1 VSARSL
7 EGKGPAAALR
17 DTLRRDIANR
27 PPGTP
32 TPGLAIVHAG
42 DDAGAAAYRRQLER
56 QWLSIGGGLRVLNW
70 PGDVPLALAEA
81 ALHDLSR
88 DPAVHGVLV
97 QQPLPPHLQA
107 AELWRYLDPAKD
119 AEGMHP
125 VNLGRRWLGAHVP
138 VPCTALAVS
147 HLLVHHGIAIAGQH
161 AVVVGRSSEVG
172 KAIAHELLKA
182 DATVTVCHSRT
193 ADLAGLCRQAD
204 ILVSAVGQA
213 GLIGPAMVKPG
224 AVVVDVAT
232 VAGPDGQ
239 LVGDVDPAVASVA
252 GWLSPVP
259 GGVGPLTVALL
270 MNAVVYAARR
280 GA

>member
-1 VSARSL
+1 MTARPL
-7 EGKGPAAALR
+7 DGKVPAAALR
-17 DTLRRDIANR
+17 ETLRRDVASR
-27 PPGTP
+27 PAGTP
-32 TPGLAIVHAG
+32 PPGLAIVHAG

-56 QWLSIGGGLRVLNW
+56 QWLSVGGGLRVIAW
-70 PGDVPLALAEA
+70 PADVPLAVAEA

-88 DPAVHGVLV
+88 DPAVHGVLI
-97 QQPLPPHLQA
+97 QQPLPAHLQA
-107 AELWRYLDPAKD
+107 ADVWRYLDPAKD

-125 VNLGRRWLGAHVP
+125 LNLGRRWLGAHVP

-147 HLLVHHGIAIAGQH
+147 HLLVHHGIAVAGRH
-161 AVVVGRSSEVG
+161 VVVVGRSPEVG

-193 ADLAGLCRQAD
+193 ADLAGRCREAD
-204 ILVSAVGQA
+204 ILVSAVGRP
-213 GLIGPAMVKPG
+213 GLIVPAMVRPG

-239 LVGDVDPAVASVA
+239 LVGDVDPSVADVA